1 MVSHP
6 NFFISPL
13 VSPYS
18 LCFCLLACLPLIETN
33 VLSLIL
39 TLLILFVNLTI
50 SLYFFSRP
58 GSLAL
63 FLVFLLLLTT
73 LAFATTSSLLFFYV
87 FFEASLLP
95 VLGITFLLGYQPEKV
110 AASLYLLV
118 YTVVGSVPLLII
130 TLRVIG
136 CVFTGLVTLSG
147 FTSLCVSVAFMVKAP
162 AYTLHVWLPKAHVE
176 SPLLGSMLLSGVIL
190 KLGAYGFIV
199 MSPSFGSYSHI

>member
-1 MVSHP
+1 V
-6 NFFISPL
+6 
-13 VSPYS
+13 
-18 LCFCLLACLPLIETN
+18 ETN
-33 VLSLIL
+33 ALALVI

-50 SLYFFSRP
+50 SLYFFARP
-58 GSLAL
+58 GSLGL

-95 VLGITFLLGYQPEKV
+95 VLGITFFLGYQPEKV
-110 AASLYLLV
+110 NASLYLLL
-118 YTVVGSVPLLII
+118 YTVVGSVPLLLF
-130 TLRVIG
+130 TLRVLG

-147 FTSLCVSVAFMVKAP
+147 FTSLCVSLAFMVKAP

-199 MSPSFGSYSHI
+199 MSPRVGSYFHI